1 MNWMQRLSAALW
13 PFESKRAG
21 AVRNSQ
27 AGVFASQGQDGRAI
41 SSTWNADKA
50 VDEGLKVN
58 PWVYSAVGKVAGAVA
73 SVPLVLER
81 KQGDQWQPDPGHEI
95 QALLNRPN
103 PFMGRQDLN
112 ERWGQYMLLAGNA
125 LVWLNIVGG
134 KPVELWPI
142 HPDTIKPIV
151 SRPDF
156 IGGYEWKVDTS
167 TKRVLPVAEVA
178 HWMFPDP
185 TNQRWGLSP
194 LKAAAGAVDMDQA
207 AAAWNRAVLR
217 NDGKPPLAIFL
228 NDGLTLAQMR
238 EAAGFMREQIDGGSI
253 RKALV
258 MGGASK
264 VQPLSLSASDLDFLN
279 GRRFSREEIAA
290 VFGVPPILLSFGD
303 AATYANLD
311 AAKTALWEDRVVP
324 LLDDLCQG
332 YMGSLFPF
340 WNLTEDQYRIRPDL
354 SGVRALQANLKTEAE
369 VLELRAKA
377 LASMVAAGVPA
388 NMAAQAAQLPLTD
401 IPGGDVPRSPAQ
413 ALPNPATKARAA
425 PKSSNSRRFERK
437 DKGDP
442 VAERLARMDAWIA
455 ELTDRVADVLLAQ
468 GNAVASA
475 YASGDPWESE
485 LSLDDWRVLLEAIH
499 TAVIESEGAVAYT
512 ALLGSITA
520 GGGGGTFDVLADG
533 VTEWIDRH
541 VGDNIKL
548 ITDTSKA
555 ALRAEIRAGVEAGES
570 TRDIAKRIR
579 ALSEDWAG
587 YRADRIARTEVGSA
601 FGAAHQLSAEQIA
614 AEEGVALVK
623 VWAATGDSRTRD
635 AHAAMDGERVALDE
649 AFSNGADTAPHGVN
663 CRCATLYEPA

>member
-1 MNWMQRLSAALW
+1 MQRLSAALW
-13 PFESKRAG
+13 PFESKREG
-21 AVRNSQ
+21 TVRNSQ

-50 VDEGLKVN
+50 VDEGLKIN
-58 PWVYSAVGKVAGAVA
+58 PWVYSAVRRVSSSVA

-81 KQGDQWQPDPGHEI
+81 RQGDQWTPDPGHEI

-112 ERWGQYMLLAGNA
+112 ERWGQYMLLSGNA

-142 HPDTIKPIV
+142 HPDTIKPIQSRAEYV
-151 SRPDF
+151 S
-156 IGGYEWKVDTS
+156 GYEWKVDSS
-167 TKRVLPVAEVA
+167 TKRLLPVAEVA

-185 TNQRWGLSP
+185 TNPRWGLSP
-194 LKAAAGAVDMDQA
+194 LQAAASAVDMDQA
-207 AAAWNRAVLR
+207 AASWNRAVLR

-332 YMGSLFPF
+332 YMGALFPF
-340 WNLTEDQYRIRPDL
+340 WNFTEDQYRIRPDL

-401 IPGGDVPRSPAQ
+401 IPGGDVPRASAPA
-413 ALPNPATKARAA
+413 APLPSPATKARAA
-425 PKSSNSRRFERK
+425 PPRFERK

-442 VAERLARMDAWIA
+442 IEAQLARMDEWSA
-455 ELTDRVADVLLAQ
+455 EIRGRVAALLIDQ
-468 GNAVASA
+468 GNAIAAA
-475 YASGDPWESE
+475 YANGKPWEQA
-485 LSLDDWRVLLEAIH
+485 LSLDDWDALLRAIH
-499 TAVIESEGAVAYT
+499 TAVIEAEGAVAYT
-512 ALLGSITA
+512 ALLAATTA
-520 GGGGGTFDVLADG
+520 AGGGGTFDVLADN
-533 VTEWIDRH
+533 VVAWIDDH
-541 VGDNIKL
+541 VGTMVGGIDETSRVAVAAQIKQ
-548 ITDTSKA
+548 
-555 ALRAEIRAGVEAGES
+555 GVEAGES
-570 TRDIAKRIR
+570 QRDIAKRLK
-579 ALSEDWAG
+579 ALHEDWSD
-587 YRADRIARTEVGSA
+587 YRANTIARTEVGAA
-601 FGAAHQLSAEQIA
+601 FGQAHQASAEQIA
-614 AEEGVALVK
+614 ETHDVQLVK
-623 VWAATGDSRTRD
+623 VWLATNDSRTRD
-635 AHAAMDGERVALDE
+635 EHAAMNGEQVALDE
-649 AFSNGADTAPHGVN
+649 AFSNGAQSAPAGVN
-663 CRCATLYEPA
+663 CRCVTLYEEGG